1 MTHASCNW
9 AEANQRYLVAK
20 LGVLRNRL
28 ERYAAGMGGQP
39 GKAPDENQAAN
50 PTLEEAGKALGEPAA
65 LDRVCAALGLS
76 AFESELLLLCAG
88 VELEPA
94 FGSLCAA
101 AQGDPQRRH
110 ATFSLGLAALTE
122 PHWSALSPR
131 APLRR
136 WSLLE
141 IGNSSSLVTAP
152 LRIDERV
159 LHFLGGVDQLDDRL
173 AGLLEPM
180 PSVAALAPSHSR
192 LADRITELWRRPN
205 PHGTLSVVL
214 LCGEDECGKLSIAS
228 TASSALRFRAVLLRS
243 SNLPSNPRELE
254 AFVRLWERESALSG
268 FVLCVDANE
277 LDSTDAA
284 HNRALSR
291 LIESLD
297 APLIV
302 ACRERRFP
310 EQRPALLLRVCR
322 PTASEQRRIWE
333 EALGATASALNG
345 ELGALVS
352 QFCID
357 ASGVRSAVAEAF
369 AQRAPEEAEG
379 GAGATSDTRAP
390 ENPGELR
397 PFENIRS
404 PMHEGPR
411 QLGRQ
416 LWDVCRL
423 HTRPR
428 LADLA
433 QRIDSTNG
441 WEDLVLP
448 EPQVQILRHIAA
460 HVRHRAQVYEG
471 WGFSSKGTRG
481 LGISAL
487 FAGSSGTGKT
497 MAAEVLANDLR
508 LDLYRIDLSSVVSK
522 YIGETEKNLRRV
534 FDAAEEG
541 GAILLFDE
549 ADALFGKRSDV
560 KDSHDRYANIEIS
573 YLLQRMEAYRGL
585 AILTTNMKNAL
596 DPAFLRRIRFVV
608 PFPFPDAKQRAEI
621 WRRIFPR
628 ATPTD
633 GLDYA
638 QLSRLNITGGNIR
651 NIALNGAFLAA
662 DAGEPVRMKHLLS
675 AARSEYSKLEKPLT
689 EAEVGGWTN

>member
-1 MTHASCNW
+1 MTRANNNW
-9 AEANQRYLVAK
+9 VEANQRYLVAK
-20 LGVLRNRL
+20 LAVQRNKL
-28 ERYAAGMGGQP
+28 ERHVARAAGQAE
-39 GKAPDENQAAN
+39 KISDDCDAAQAA
-50 PTLEEAGKALGEPAA
+50 LEQAAAA
-65 LDRVCAALGLS
+65 LPEPSAIDRLCAVLGLS

-88 VELEPA
+88 VELDPA
-94 FGSLCAA
+94 FGALCAA
-101 AQGDPQRRH
+101 AQGDSQRRH
-110 ATFSLGLAALTE
+110 ATFSLALAALAE

-136 WSLLE
+136 WSLVE
-141 IGNSSSLVTAP
+141 VGSNSSLVAAP

-159 LHFLGGVDQLDDRL
+159 LHFLGGVDHLDDRL
-173 AGLLEPM
+173 AGLIEPLPVGSELV
-180 PSVAALAPSHSR
+180 PSQDR
-192 LADRITELWRRPN
+192 LAEQIVEQWRRPS
-205 PHGTLSVVL
+205 PGGTLPVVL
-214 LCGEDECGKLSIAS
+214 LCGEDDWGKLSIAS
-228 TASSALRFRAVLLRS
+228 AAASALGLRAVLLHS
-243 SNLPSNPRELE
+243 ANLTVNPRELE

-268 FVLCVDANE
+268 VVLCVDGNE
-277 LDSTDAA
+277 LDSNDAA
-284 HNRALSR
+284 RDRALSR
-291 LIESLD
+291 LTESLD

-302 ACRERRFP
+302 ACRERRVP
-310 EQRPALLLRVCR
+310 TQRVALLLRVFR
-322 PTASEQRRIWE
+322 PKAEEQRGIWE
-333 EALGATASALNG
+333 EALGPTAAELNG
-345 ELGALVS
+345 ELGGLVS
-352 QFCID
+352 QFYIN

-369 AQRAPEEAEG
+369 AERIPEGEQQAD
-379 GAGATSDTRAP
+379 AGQ
-390 ENPGELR
+390 
-397 PFENIRS
+397 
-404 PMHEGPR
+404 M
-411 QLGRQ
+411 GRR
-416 LWDVCRL
+416 LWDACRL

-433 QRIDSTNG
+433 QRIDSTHG

-448 EPQVQILRHIAA
+448 EPQMQILRHIVT

-471 WGFSSKGTRG
+471 WGFSAKGTRG

-487 FAGSSGTGKT
+487 FAGTSGTGKT

-508 LDLYRIDLSSVVSK
+508 LDVYRIDLSSVVSK

-596 DPAFLRRIRFVV
+596 DSAFLRRIRFVV
-608 PFPFPDAKQRAEI
+608 QFPFPDAAQRAEI

-638 QLSRLNITGGNIR
+638 RLSRLSITGGNIR

-662 DAGEPVRMKHLLS
+662 GAGEPVRMKHLLN